1 MKKLIIIASL
11 FLCGAAYAEEWDI
24 YAFTD
29 YTPVRVMYLAPG
41 ANVEVEASKAGLSGA
56 KKKIRANE
64 LPQSREHR
72 NAWKLDRGTVKADAV
87 LSKKMDDDKQKLLD
101 DKASAITKLKAQG
114 LTDDELLA
122 LNIRQEVV

>member
-11 FLCGAAYAEEWDI
+11 FLCGTSFAEEWNA

-41 ANVEVEASKAGLSGA
+41 ADIEVEASKAGLSGA
-56 KKKIRANE
+56 KKQIRSSE
-64 LPQSREHR
+64 LPQTRDHR
-72 NAWKLDRGTVKADAV
+72 NAWKLDRGTVKADNA
-87 LSKKMDDDKQKLLD
+87 LSKKIEDKKKKRSD
-101 DKASAITKLKAQG
+101 DKASAIEKLKGQG

-122 LNIRQEVV
+122 LGIGQEGV